1 MVVDRN
7 EAVSTEDNE
16 EEDGDPS
23 LLERVKNYYRSV
35 FSPARY

>member
-7 EAVSTEDNE
+7 EAVSIEDKE

-23 LLERVKNYYRSV
+23 LLERVKSYYRSV